1 MVMARRGRVRL
12 SRGAKAG
19 GGRAMWETELLAR
32 LKPWRWSA
40 GEAVDI
46 TGMSGEHEGERGV
59 SWDEMGWGPSGLI

>member
-1 MVMARRGRVRL
+1 
-12 SRGAKAG
+12 
-19 GGRAMWETELLAR
+19 MWETELLAR